1 MEEKK
6 VKGTMLLDF
15 VKMVKVHK
23 NLDWNKHLKPEDW
36 ELINAIIL
44 PSKWYPLDFFK
55 RCSTAAFVLLAGSNL
70 EMART
75 NGQMMAKHLFETT
88 YKTVVQ
94 SKDPMRALSQ
104 FVANYATLFNFSLLK
119 LEKIDPRH
127 VHVLHDY
134 DPRDKGNIAYCHQM
148 MGMFETMVQM
158 TGGKDGKV
166 VLAKKQW
173 EGAPATIFDI
183 TWE

>member
-36 ELINAIIL
+36 EIINSIIL
-44 PSKWYPLDFFK
+44 PSKWYPLDFFR
-55 RCSTAAFVLLAGSNL
+55 RCSTAAFDLLAGGNL
-70 EMART
+70 DLARA

-88 YKTVVQ
+88 YKSILQT
-94 SKDPMRALSQ
+94 KDPMRALSH
-104 FVANYATLFNFSLLK
+104 FVTNYATLFNFSMLK
-119 LEKIDPRH
+119 LEKVDARH
-127 VHVLHDY
+127 AKVMHDY
-134 DPRDKGNIAYCHQM
+134 DAREKGTAPYCHQM
-148 MGMFETMVQM
+148 QGMFETMIQM
-158 TGGKDGKV
+158 TGGTNGKV
-166 VLAKKQW
+166 VLAAKQW

-183 TWE
+183 SWE